1 MKAVRHEPTPEERNE
16 FAKELVELADR
27 PDGLFFARNDREWRD
42 LLNIRHGGGLKKAL
56 AVVDQLSKTHF
67 YKLKPFTKTERRHY
81 ARVGTKGRRG
91 ARRIRANCD
100 CMDSKWE
107 NL

>member
-1 MKAVRHEPTPEERNE
+1 MLLIRHEPTPEERE
-16 FAKELVELADR
+16 EIALKLLERASKGDHQ
-27 PDGLFFARNDREWRD
+27 FFAYEGSGYHDM
-42 LLNIRHGGGLKKAL
+42 LNIKNRGLEWAFV
-56 AVVDQLSKTHF
+56 VVDRISKGHF
-67 YKLKPFTKTERRHY
+67 YKFKRFTKTERRHY